1 MCDSVCE
8 IKPIDAGNIGFLF
21 SPCRECTYWEE
32 VQDNTTGG
40 TSIKQR
46 RFATTLQSFGSC
58 GFLLF
63 LNGQAG
69 GYVQYGYPSL
79 FPNAA
84 EYARWLFPPSPDTI
98 LLTCLFLLPGWQRR
112 GFGVRLLQSVACD
125 LQERGFIS
133 LETYARDDC
142 ANNCSGP
149 TEFYLRHGFRRL
161 QRGSWENFTFSL
173 VRLELTRLNR
183 GEGSRVWRS
192 GNEPQSVEGG
202 GVRNHELKWEP
213 LSGQFLPVQRS
224 CRELRPSNNL
234 KEPSRTALE
243 DCHTNPYSRLPG

>member
-69 GYVQYGYPSL
+69 GYVQYGYPSHSRMQRNMPGGS
-79 FPNAA
+79 FHPA
-84 EYARWLFPPSPDTI
+84 
-98 LLTCLFLLPGWQRR
+98 LTP
-112 GFGVRLLQSVACD
+112 
-125 LQERGFIS
+125 
-133 LETYARDDC
+133 
-142 ANNCSGP
+142 
-149 TEFYLRHGFRRL
+149 
-161 QRGSWENFTFSL
+161 FS
-173 VRLELTRLNR
+173 
-183 GEGSRVWRS
+183 
-192 GNEPQSVEGG
+192 
-202 GVRNHELKWEP
+202 
-213 LSGQFLPVQRS
+213 
-224 CRELRPSNNL
+224 
-234 KEPSRTALE
+234 
-243 DCHTNPYSRLPG
+243 